1 MNKNQYMRLSFI
13 RLAVPLKLILASLL
27 TGCAGPGF
35 MDKGTYE
42 AARPQP
48 PMPIAVN
55 YRSGSIYQSG
65 SSLGLFED
73 FRARQI
79 GDTLTVILSEST
91 QAAKSSDT
99 SIDKSNTSTITNPI
113 FAGAARDI
121 NGDTLDFELG
131 SERSFSGESGANQ
144 SNSLQGELT
153 VTVAEVY
160 ANGNL
165 YVQGEKWIK
174 INQGNEYIRI
184 RGIVRPADI
193 TPENTVASTRVAD
206 AWISYGGNGALAEA
220 NSGGW
225 LARFFASPIFPF

>member
-1 MNKNQYMRLSFI
+1 MNKNSQVRTCL
-13 RLAVPLKLILASLL
+13 LPAALSLL
-27 TGCAGPGF
+27 ITGCAGPGF
-35 MDKGTYE
+35 MDEGAYN
-42 AARPQP
+42 AVRPVP
-48 PMPIAVN
+48 PMPVAATN
-55 YRSGSIYQSG
+55 TTGTIYQPG

-79 GDTLTVILSEST
+79 GDTLTVILNEST

-99 SIDKSNTSTITNPI
+99 SIDKSNTSSITNPI
-113 FAGAARDI
+113 LAGATRDI
-121 NGDTLDFELG
+121 NGDNLEFELS
-131 SERSFSGESGANQ
+131 SERSFTGESGANQ
-144 SNSLQGELT
+144 SNSLIGELT

-193 TPENTVASTRVAD
+193 SPENTVQSTRVAD

-220 NSGGW
+220 NNGGW